1 MKNPLKIFCDGG
13 ARGNPG
19 EAAAAFVVERDG
31 KIIYFQ
37 AAYLGKTTN
46 NAAEYR
52 AVVLALKWLI
62 QNRSLGYPRL
72 PDGQEVPDI
81 TFFLDS
87 ELVTK
92 QINGDYRVKNKNLKN
107 IFAEVNTLINQIPNK
122 IIFKNIPR
130 AKNKKADFLVNQKL
144 DSRL

>member
-19 EAAAAFVVERDG
+19 KAAAAFVVEKDG
-31 KIIYFQ
+31 KIIYSE

-46 NAAEYR
+46 NAAEYL
-52 AVVLALKWLI
+52 AVALALKWLVG
-62 QNRSLGYPRL
+62 NPEVGE
-72 PDGQEVPDI
+72 EVPGI
-81 TFFLDS
+81 EFALDS

-92 QINGDYRVKNKNLKN
+92 QISGAYRVKNKNLKN
-107 IFAEVNTLINQIPNK
+107 IFAEVNTLINQIPGR
-122 IIFKNIPR
+122 IIFKNISR

-144 DSRL
+144 DSLL